1 MQATFAGII
10 RKHSRCNPT
19 EISKSNRPFS
29 CLEEKQAP
37 GYYADVA
44 TGCRSY
50 HVCDG
55 HSQFTYVCPPRTL
68 FQPKAR
74 ICDHAYLV
82 ECEESAEEDYSFQEN
97 VLYDD
102 FVGTTDTSSSSIVRD
117 SSTVT
122 EVQELFGQRTYST
135 GKTTGEG
142 TTTWETEV
150 RQNSTGTEPVPATT
164 EKVPVRLPVTI
175 RPSAVPT
182 TTATSAAA
190 AAPPR
195 PTSTEVFTSSLGTLP
210 TTSSF
215 PENLTQR
222 TQVFDQPTVKIT
234 VKDFRHLFFIP
245 PDNNST
251 VVTKPPKVV
260 VLSAPENLLVR
271 FANGK
276 SSRKESGI
284 SCPSYCNPR
293 FFVGGTCHP
302 CVTVK

>member
-1 MQATFAGII
+1 M
-10 RKHSRCNPT
+10 
-19 EISKSNRPFS
+19 
-29 CLEEKQAP
+29 
-37 GYYADVA
+37 
-44 TGCRSY
+44 
-50 HVCDG
+50 
-55 HSQFTYVCPPRTL
+55 
-68 FQPKAR
+68 
-74 ICDHAYLV
+74 
-82 ECEESAEEDYSFQEN
+82 
-97 VLYDD
+97 
-102 FVGTTDTSSSSIVRD
+102 GTTDTSSSSSSIDRD

-135 GKTTGEG
+135 GKATGEG
-142 TTTWETEV
+142 TTTGETEV
-150 RQNSTGTEPVPATT
+150 RQNSTETEPVPATT

-190 AAPPR
+190 AAAPPR
-195 PTSTEVFTSSLGTLP
+195 PTSIEVFTSSLGTLS

-302 CVTVK
+302 CITVK